1 MEKYEADVSAVPA
14 AMPTRRAKQAKS
26 YIASGE
32 EMPLKCSTA
41 NGKVY
46 FAVRIDRA
54 KARKAAMGRILM
66 LGRRL
71 CLLVAITFS
80 MGAAPAPQQP
90 VAVRAPQFT
99 VETGWLKMPTDL
111 VYGEVAAVDVDKQDQ
126 LWVLQRPKT
135 ARPGPGQHAAP
146 PIMIFD
152 RHGVY
157 LRGFGGPGQGYDW
170 PANEHSLAVDAL
182 GRAWIT
188 GNGRSDP
195 KTADDMLLT
204 FDSAGRF
211 VRQIG
216 RPGGTRGDE
225 DVDNLSAPADVF
237 VDLGHHEV
245 YVADGYGNR
254 RVIVFDSETGRFKR
268 MWSAFGAVPPA
279 VPAPPMREPG
289 KAFTPET
296 GEGPPGFN
304 GVHGVELSRDGLVY
318 VSDRNNQRIQI
329 FTRGGR
335 YLRQVFIDRNQASP
349 QTSSGMAFSAD
360 AAQRFL
366 YVADFGNS
374 KVLILDRRTLKVIGE
389 VGGKGEAPG
398 QFQGPHLMA
407 TDSRGNLYVAE
418 VPGRRLQRFT
428 LKAN

>member
-1 MEKYEADVSAVPA
+1 MPA
-14 AMPTRRAKQAKS
+14 GLA
-26 YIASGE
+26 
-32 EMPLKCSTA
+32 
-41 NGKVY
+41 
-46 FAVRIDRA
+46 F
-54 KARKAAMGRILM
+54 
-66 LGRRL
+66 
-71 CLLVAITFS
+71 
-80 MGAAPAPQQP
+80 
-90 VAVRAPQFT
+90 
-99 VETGWLKMPTDL
+99 
-111 VYGEVAAVDVDKQDQ
+111 GEVAAVDVDGRDQ

-152 RHGVY
+152 RRGVY
-157 LRGFGGPGQGYDW
+157 LRGFGGPGPGYDW

-195 KTADDMLLT
+195 KMADDMLLT

-211 VRQIG
+211 LRQIG

-225 DVDNLSAPADVF
+225 DVENLSAPADVF
-237 VDLGHHEV
+237 VDLGHNEV

-254 RVIVFDSETGRFKR
+254 RVIVFDSEAGRFKR
-268 MWSAFGAVPPA
+268 MWSAFGAVPPTE
-279 VPAPPMREPG
+279 PAPPTREPG
-289 KAFTPET
+289 AAFTPET

-304 GVHGVELSRDGLVY
+304 GVHGVELSRDGQVY
-318 VSDRNNQRIQI
+318 VSDRNNQRIQV

-374 KVLILDRRTLKVIGE
+374 KVLILDRHTLKLIGE
-389 VGGKGEAPG
+389 VGGKGDAPG

-407 TDSRGNLYVAE
+407 TDSQGNLYVAE